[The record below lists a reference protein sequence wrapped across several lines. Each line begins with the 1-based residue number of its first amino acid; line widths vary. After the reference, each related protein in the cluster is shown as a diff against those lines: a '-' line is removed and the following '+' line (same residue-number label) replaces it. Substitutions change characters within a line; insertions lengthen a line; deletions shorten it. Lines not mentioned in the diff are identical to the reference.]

1 MAKIS
6 IVIPVYYN
14 APTLPALFERLD
26 GVVKA
31 NPQHWF
37 EFICVDDGSAMTLSW
52 SYSSL
57 PGRTNSSN
65 W

>member
-31 NPQHWF
+31 NPQHEF
-37 EFICVDDGSAMTLSW
+37 EFICVDDGS
-52 SYSSL
+52 
-57 PGRTNSSN
+57 GR
-65 W
+65 